1 MPSNRPGQHRTDFL
15 EPRPYGYVYVGASI
29 APPGRAPL
37 VRRSRELDD
46 ALVEFRGI
54 AEELERLPAVVATT
68 VYEAVFMPPL
78 PGGPRFDVVLLVT
91 TTAPEA
97 VPDVLDSDPYRRLDG
112 ELVMTAENT
121 SRIGE
126 TGDDPSA
133 TFLLNHFTAP
143 DPERAQ
149 AVWEGL
155 TRWYTDVVGV
165 DNSTLLRPL
174 TEAPYALVNHVRI
187 PGGPGRFLFA
197 QFRRPSFYRH
207 VRGALKA
214 EGMLAR
220 PVFYRRAF
228 HRRA

>member
-1 MPSNRPGQHRTDFL
+1 MPWNRPEQYRTDFL
-15 EPRPYGYVYVGASI
+15 EPHPYGYLYVGASI

-37 VRRSRELDD
+37 VRRSRERDE

-54 AEELERLPAVVATT
+54 ADELERLPAVDATT
-68 VYEAVFMPPL
+68 VYEAVSMPPL

-91 TTAPEA
+91 AVSPEA
-97 VPDVLDSDPYRRLDG
+97 VADVLASDPYRRLDG

-133 TFLLNHFTAP
+133 TFLLNHSTAP

-149 AVWEGL
+149 VVWEGL
-155 TRWYTDVVGV
+155 TRWYVNVLGV

-174 TEAPYALVNHVRI
+174 GEAPYAVVNHVRL
-187 PGGPGRFLFA
+187 PSGPIRFLLA
-197 QFRRPSFYRH
+197 QISRPSFFRH

-214 EGMLAR
+214 EGILAR
-220 PVFYRRAF
+220 PVFYRRV
-228 HRRA
+228 